1 MASINILK
9 YDDFK
14 TVLGELKSKN
24 KLDNNSLLTFVMYRY
39 ISKLGYD
46 LYDLDVS
53 TVDFERY
60 SVDISAN
67 TGSEEPIH
75 FIFSLLPNKE
85 KYTSNEVVGYI
96 YFDPSVNKLSL
107 YFKVFEKWNLI
118 GEVLFS
124 DEIAND
130 EESANEQREN
140 MQTLNEFILSKNF
153 NQNYSTFGGKFF
165 TGTVVDSMFVAGDL
179 DNEFV
184 RKSLIAELNDPSDGL
199 MRSLAKLL
207 MDYSLKDEDWLYEQ
221 IKPLQAT
228 GELMEVLN
236 SAIKKSELKV
246 STPAFATPTPFASK
260 KRSPYAGL
268 ENIEN
273 NIEDK
278 KNDLLSAGFE
288 FDDTGDTHTT
298 VVDVAHEEV
307 EDYQE
312 DTATE
317 KGSSNPF
324 AFGSDDDN
332 EGPINLGDLFK
343 T

>member
-14 TVLGELKSKN
+14 TVLGELKAKN
-24 KLDNNSLLTFVMYRY
+24 KVDNNSMLTFVMYRY
-39 ISKLGYD
+39 ITKLGYD

-67 TGSEEPIH
+67 SGSDEPIH

-85 KYTSNEVVGYI
+85 NYKTDDVVGYI

-124 DEIAND
+124 DDIAND
-130 EESANEQREN
+130 EESFQEQSQN
-140 MQTLNEFILSKNF
+140 MQALNEFILSKNF
-153 NQNYSTFGGKFF
+153 NQNYATYGPKFF

-184 RKSLIAELNDPSDGL
+184 RKSLIAELDNPSDGL
-199 MRSLAKLL
+199 MRSLSKLL
-207 MDYSLKDEDWLYEQ
+207 MDFSLKDEEWLYDQ
-221 IKPLQAT
+221 IKPLQET
-228 GELMEVLN
+228 GELMKVLN
-236 SAIKKSELKV
+236 SAIQKSELKV
-246 STPAFATPTPFASK
+246 ATPLFATPTPFASK

-273 NIEDK
+273 DIEDK
-278 KNDLLSAGFE
+278 KGDLLSAGFA
-288 FDDTGDTHTT
+288 FDDNISTSTTQPT
-298 VVDVAHEEV
+298 VVDVEHEVV
-307 EDYQE
+307 EE
-312 DTATE
+312 NNDTETL
-317 KGSSNPF
+317 NPF
-324 AFGSDDDN
+324 GFGTDDDDN
-332 EGPINLGDLFK
+332 DGPINLGDLFK